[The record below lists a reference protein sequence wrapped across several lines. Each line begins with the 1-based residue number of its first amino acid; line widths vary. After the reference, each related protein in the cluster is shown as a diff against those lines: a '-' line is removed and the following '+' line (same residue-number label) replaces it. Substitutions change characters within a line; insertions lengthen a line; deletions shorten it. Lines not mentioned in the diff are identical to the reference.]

1 MWSVLESCKIAPDIL
16 RFFRCVVVRI
26 FCKAMDFVAN
36 CFQMKFFRLKY
47 IHTHEKWIS
56 SFARHFGIHWLIKDF
71 KILSVYQKAMWKTKC
86 LLDLNL
92 VYPVDKG
99 VFMWGWQIELPR
111 LSVKHL
117 SLQEFRY
124 KKQHIA
130 CQS

>member
-16 RFFRCVVVRI
+16 RFLRCVVRI

-47 IHTHEKWIS
+47 IHTYEKWIS